1 MCLEVDVGRLG
12 EDIQDHLSEL
22 DPAPV
27 AWEMLQSRQ
36 TVTQVTTNIFQSAVE
51 FLVLLQ
57 WARPSFLLCSKCGLG
72 RDHSEDSS
80 PNCLHV

>member
-1 MCLEVDVGRLG
+1 MCLEVDVGWLG

-22 DPAPV
+22 DPVPV

-51 FLVLLQ
+51 FLVLL
-57 WARPSFLLCSKCGLG
+57 
-72 RDHSEDSS
+72 
-80 PNCLHV
+80 